1 MKLDKRNSS
10 KVLSRM
16 DIIFLA
22 FGAMI
27 GWGWVVLSGN
37 WITSAGTLGAMI
49 AFLGGGVLVIFV
61 GLVYAELTAAMPD
74 VGGELYYTLRGIGPK
89 TAFVSAW
96 ALALGYLSVVAFEA
110 VALPTVVEYIFPNY
124 KMGYMYTIAEY
135 DVYLTWVLVGSIVSI
150 IVTIINYFGMK
161 SAAVFQMV
169 LTVIIALIGIMLMVG
184 AGFNGDYANAE
195 PLFSGGTA
203 GIITVL
209 VMTPFLFVGFD
220 VIPQASSEMNVSP
233 KAIGKLLIFSVACAV
248 IFYIGVI
255 FAVGVALDQNA
266 LAGSVLPTA
275 DAMAAVFGSDIF
287 STVLILG
294 GVAGILTS
302 WNAFIVGGSRVLL
315 SMAEK
320 KMIPEW
326 FGKIHPKYGTPTN
339 AVIFIGG
346 LATFAPLLGRPM
358 LVWLV
363 DAGGLAIVIG
373 YLLVS
378 IAFVQLRKKEPNMER
393 PFRAGKSSIV
403 GWIATILGVGFIA
416 MYMPGMPAA
425 LIWPYEWIIFAG
437 WWGIGFAL
445 MYKMRENFAPGR
457 ITYRSEL
464 PQSIEEIRNS

>member
-1 MKLDKRNSS
+1 MDKRNSS

-110 VALPTVVEYIFPNY
+110 VALPTVVEYIFPGY

-135 DVYLTWVLVGSIVSI
+135 DVYLTWVLVGSVVSI
-150 IVTIINYFGMK
+150 IVTAINYFGMK
-161 SAAVFQMV
+161 SAAIFQMV

-184 AGFNGDYANAE
+184 AGFNGNLSNAE

-233 KAIGKLLIFSVACAV
+233 KAIGKLLIFSVVVAV
-248 IFYIGVI
+248 VFYVGVI

-266 LAGSVLPTA
+266 LAASVLPTA
-275 DAMAAVFGSDIF
+275 DAMAAVFGSEIF

-378 IAFVQLRKKEPNMER
+378 VAFVRLRKTEPNMER

-425 LIWPYEWIIFAG
+425 LIWPYEWIIFVG

-445 MYKMRENFAPGR
+445 MYKMRENFVPGR

-464 PQSIEEIRNS
+464 PQSIEEIRNG

>member
-1 MKLDKRNSS
+1 
-10 KVLSRM
+10 M
-16 DIIFLA
+16 DVIFLA

-37 WITSAGTLGAMI
+37 WINSAGMVGAMI

-110 VALPTVVEYIFPNY
+110 VALPTVIEYIFPNY
-124 KMGYMYTIAEY
+124 KMGYLYTVAEY
-135 DVYLTWVLVGSIVSI
+135 DVYFTWVLVGSIVSI
-150 IVTIINYFGMK
+150 IVTAINYFGMK

-184 AGFNGDYANAE
+184 AGVNGNFANAD
-195 PLFSGGTA
+195 PLFSGGSA

-233 KAIGKLLIFSVACAV
+233 KAIGKLLIFSVVVAV
-248 IFYIGVI
+248 IFYVGII
-255 FAVGVALDQNA
+255 FAVGVALDQNT
-266 LAGSVLPTA
+266 LAASVLPTA
-275 DAMAAVFGSDIF
+275 DAMAAVFGSDLF
-287 STVLILG
+287 STILILG

-320 KMIPEW
+320 KMIPAW
-326 FGKIHPKYGTPTN
+326 FGKIHPKYGTPVN
-339 AVIFIGG
+339 AVMFIGG

-393 PFRAGKSSIV
+393 PFRAGKSSAV
-403 GWIATILGVGFIA
+403 GWIATILGIGFIA

-437 WWGIGFAL
+437 WWGIGFVL
-445 MYKMRENFAPGR
+445 MYRMRENFVPGK
-457 ITYRSEL
+457 ITYRAEVT
-464 PQSIEEIRNS
+464 QSIEEIRNS